1 MPSGVT
7 TSFLITEALFLGTGI
22 GITIATVIWM
32 NEHSADP
39 TVDTVARSVLIS
51 HFPMQALLA
60 NGALIF
66 ASFILCIPAMIIPTS
81 RGWLKLHSWFIVLCS
96 IFTLILGLNEWI
108 QTLAIRANLAT
119 LWGEQPDEVQSL
131 LQQKFSCCGYTN
143 STSPPFVTDD
153 ICPTA
158 AVAAIREGCVGPFSK
173 YSENF
178 LNLVFTGAFGI
189 VGLDMIL
196 LLCVAMLVKRRKEIL
211 RYRRIDEKRGMGSI

>member
-1 MPSGVT
+1 M
-7 TSFLITEALFLGTGI
+7 
-22 GITIATVIWM
+22 WM
-32 NEHSADP
+32 NELNVEP

-66 ASFILCIPAMIIPTS
+66 ATFVLSVPAMIIPTS
-81 RGWLKLHSWFIVLCS
+81 RGWLKLHSWFIVFCS

-108 QTLAIRANLAT
+108 QTLAIRANLASD
-119 LWGEQPDEVQSL
+119 WAEQPDNVQSL
-131 LQQKFSCCGYTN
+131 LQQKFTCCGYTN

-153 ICPTA
+153 TCPTA
-158 AVAAIREGCVGPFSK
+158 LAAATREGCVGAFSK
-173 YSENF
+173 YSESF
-178 LNLVFTGAFGI
+178 LNLIFTAAFGI